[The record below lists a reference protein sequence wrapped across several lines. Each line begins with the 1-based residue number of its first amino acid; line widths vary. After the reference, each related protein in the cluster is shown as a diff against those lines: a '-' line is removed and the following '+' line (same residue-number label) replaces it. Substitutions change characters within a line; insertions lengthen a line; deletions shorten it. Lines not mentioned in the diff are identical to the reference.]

1 MSPQQHISQNISNMK
16 KFYSILIAA
25 LTAVFVFTAC
35 GNEPTPEP
43 GPATIV
49 GSWLTDSVVT
59 VYENGER
66 EVTDYEGI
74 SLVLNFDADGHFND
88 NGGLAANYVV
98 NDNQLTFNYTGTL
111 EGISETYD
119 IDELTQST
127 LVYAANVEDTV
138 NYRISFHHHRIK

>member
-1 MSPQQHISQNISNMK
+1 MK

-49 GSWLTDSVVT
+49 GSWLTDSVVK
-59 VYENGER
+59 VLENGER
-66 EVTDYEGI
+66 EVTDYAGI
-74 SLVLNFDADGHFND
+74 SLVLNFDADGHFSD

-98 NDNQLTFNYTGTL
+98 NDNQLTFNYTGSL
-111 EGISETYD
+111 EGLSETYD

-127 LVYAANVEDTV
+127 LVYAANVTDTV
-138 NYRISFHHHRIK
+138 NYRISFHHHRVK

>member
-1 MSPQQHISQNISNMK
+1 MK

-35 GNEPTPEP
+35 GRPNEPTPEP
-43 GPATIV
+43 GPITIV
-49 GSWLTDSVVT
+49 GSWLTDSVVK
-59 VYENGER
+59 VLENGER
-66 EVTDYEGI
+66 EVTDYAGI

-98 NDNQLTFNYTGTL
+98 NDNQLTFNYTGSL
-111 EGISETYD
+111 EGLSETYD

-138 NYRISFHHHRIK
+138 NYRISFHHHRVK

>member
-1 MSPQQHISQNISNMK
+1 MK

-49 GSWLTDSVVT
+49 GSWSTDSVVT

-98 NDNQLTFNYTGTL
+98 NDNQLTFNYTGSL
-111 EGISETYD
+111 EGLSETYD

-138 NYRISFHHHRIK
+138 NYRISFHHHRVK

>member
-1 MSPQQHISQNISNMK
+1 MK

-49 GSWLTDSVVT
+49 GSWSTDSVVT

-88 NGGLAANYVV
+88 NGGLAANYIV
-98 NDNQLTFNYTGTL
+98 NDNQLTFNYTGSL
-111 EGISETYD
+111 EGLSETYD

-127 LVYAANVEDTV
+127 LVYAANVKDTV

>member
-1 MSPQQHISQNISNMK
+1 MK

-49 GSWLTDSVVT
+49 GSWSTDSVVT

-98 NDNQLTFNYTGTL
+98 NDNQLTFNYTGSL
-111 EGISETYD
+111 EGLSETYD